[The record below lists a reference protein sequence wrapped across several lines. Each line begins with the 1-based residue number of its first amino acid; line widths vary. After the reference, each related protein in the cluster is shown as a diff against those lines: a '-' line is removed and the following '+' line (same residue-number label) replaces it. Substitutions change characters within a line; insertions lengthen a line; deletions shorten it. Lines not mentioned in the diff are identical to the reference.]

1 MDTPAFIHRLTFE
14 DLPAAV
20 VEQGRLCLLDLL
32 GVALAGR
39 QTALSRIASDHAV
52 EFFGAGKL
60 RSRILFDGRSASPV
74 GAGMAGAMT
83 IDSCDGHDG
92 HAQTK
97 GHVGVT
103 VLPALLALA
112 DRRHDMPAMPAMGS
126 REFLTALVL
135 GYEIGTRAGI
145 ALHASAC
152 DYHTSGA
159 WNALAAAALAARLLP
174 LDIQQTREA
183 LGIAEYHGPRSQ
195 MMRCIDHPTMVKD
208 GSGWGCMAGLSAGF
222 LAQRGFTG
230 APALTL
236 EQPAA
241 QVYWDDLGTRWR
253 ILEQYFKPQP
263 VCRWAH
269 PAIDAAQALRRR
281 HGLASE
287 QIRSVRI
294 ATFHHATRLSHP
306 QPATT
311 EEAQYSLPF
320 PVAVALK
327 YGAVRFDALTG
338 EALEDA
344 EVLRLS
350 HAIRAEERAEF
361 SARFPEQRVAD
372 VRIELFD
379 GRHFDSGP
387 TQASGDPD
395 LPLAASAIRQK
406 FWRFAEGVHS
416 KPQELANR
424 VERLGADDTPIAPL
438 LDLVLGELQR
448 HRSSHRGMT

>member
-1 MDTPAFIHRLTFE
+1 MSTPAISFIHHLTFG
-14 DLPAAV
+14 DLPQDV

-39 QTALSRIASDHAV
+39 TTTLSHIASDHAV
-52 EFFGAGKL
+52 EFFAPGKM
-60 RSRILFDGRSASPV
+60 RSRILFDGRVASPV
-74 GAGMAGAMT
+74 GAGLAGAMT

-92 HAQTK
+92 HAETK

-112 DRRHDMPAMPAMGS
+112 EQRPEMSG
-126 REFLTALVL
+126 REFLTSLVL

-159 WNALAAAALAARLLP
+159 WNALAAASLVARVLE
-174 LDIQQTREA
+174 LDPQQTREA

-222 LAQRGFTG
+222 LARQGFTG

-236 EQPAA
+236 EQPEV
-241 QVYWDDLGTRWR
+241 QRYWSDLGERWR
-253 ILEQYFKPQP
+253 IMEQYFKPQP

-269 PAIDAAQALRRR
+269 PAIDAALTLKQR
-281 HGLASE
+281 HRFASE
-287 QIRSVRI
+287 QIREVRV
-294 ATFHHATRLSHP
+294 ATFHHATRLAHA

-311 EEAQYSLPF
+311 EQAQYSLLF
-320 PVAVALK
+320 SVAVALK
-327 YGAVRFDALTG
+327 YGTVSFDAIEGARLT
-338 EALEDA
+338 DA

-350 HAIRAEERAEF
+350 HLIRTQEHAEF
-361 SARFPEQRVAD
+361 TSHFPKERVAD
-372 VRIELFD
+372 VSVELHD
-379 GRHFDSGP
+379 GRVFDSGP
-387 TQASGDPD
+387 TQARGDPD
-395 LPLAASAIRQK
+395 LPFGAAAIRQK
-406 FWRFAEGVHS
+406 FRQFAEGVCDARQAKDLES
-416 KPQELANR
+416 R
-424 VERLGADDTPIAPL
+424 IDDLGSNDAPIAPL
-438 LDLVLGELQR
+438 LDLVLSEIR
-448 HRSSHRGMT
+448 V

>member
-74 GAGMAGAMT
+74 GAGMAGGKNHPN
-83 IDSCDGHDG
+83 CGG
-92 HAQTK
+92 
-97 GHVGVT
+97 
-103 VLPALLALA
+103 P
-112 DRRHDMPAMPAMGS
+112 RRPPQNQGGGRGGAAGGNDMPAMPAMGS

-263 VCRWAH
+263 VCRWAQ
-269 PAIDAAQALRRR
+269 PAIDAAEALRRR
-281 HGLASE
+281 HGLVSE

-372 VRIELFD
+372 VKIELFD

-448 HRSSHRGMT
+448 HRSSHPGMT